1 MVMLRIL
8 LYVAAVVALF
18 AGAIFYG
25 GNAIGAW
32 DPLPPAPEPPP
43 AVKLSHPKSQDKNK
57 DKGKPAST
65 NSSAPAEAHRK
76 TPAQKA
82 FVRKTNAVCR
92 DSKTEVQAV
101 LAQGNTSTRAGV
113 LELFQNLKTV
123 NAELNDRFLALPVP
137 AGYKDDVAELRQ
149 LFATE
154 EHYFDAMEHALQN
167 RDMKRFYALNDRL
180 TDVALDETDVLANLG
195 AYACDISLSSA
206 FS

>member
-1 MVMLRIL
+1 MVMLRIV

-43 AVKLSHPKSQDKNK
+43 AVKLSHHKSQDE
-57 DKGKPAST
+57 GKPRST
-65 NSSAPAEAHRK
+65 KHSAPAKAPRK
-76 TPAQKA
+76 TPAQKV
-82 FVRKTNAVCR
+82 FVQKTNAVCR
-92 DSKTEVQAV
+92 DSKTAVQAV

-113 LELFQNLKTV
+113 LELFQRLKTV

-137 AGYKDDVAELRQ
+137 AGYQDDVAKLRQ
-149 LFATE
+149 LFSTE
-154 EHYFDAMEHALQN
+154 EHYFDAMERALEN

-180 TDVALDETDVLANLG
+180 TDIALDETDVLANLG

>member
-1 MVMLRIL
+1 MVILRIL

-43 AVKLSHPKSQDKNK
+43 AVKLSDHKSQDK
-57 DKGKPAST
+57 GKPKSK
-65 NSSAPAEAHRK
+65 NPSAPAKAPRK
-76 TPAQKA
+76 TPAQKS
-82 FVRKTNAVCR
+82 FVQKTNGVCR

-113 LELFQNLKTV
+113 LALFQHLKTV
-123 NAELNDRFLALPVP
+123 NSELNDRFLAIPVP
-137 AGYKDDVAELRQ
+137 GGYQDDVARLRQ
-149 LFATE
+149 LFSTE
-154 EHYFDAMEHALQN
+154 ERYFDAMDRALQN

-180 TDVALDETDVLANLG
+180 TDIALDETDVLANLG

>member
-1 MVMLRIL
+1 MVMLRIV

-43 AVKLSHPKSQDKNK
+43 AVKLSHHKSH
-57 DKGKPAST
+57 DKGKPRST
-65 NSSAPAEAHRK
+65 NASAPAKAPRK
-76 TPAQKA
+76 TPAQQA
-82 FVRKTNAVCR
+82 FVQKTNAVCR
-92 DSKTEVQAV
+92 DSKTAVQAV
-101 LAQGNTSTRAGV
+101 LAQGSTSTRAGV
-113 LELFQNLKTV
+113 LELFQHLKTV

-137 AGYKDDVAELRQ
+137 AGYRDDVAKLRQ
-149 LFATE
+149 LFSTE
-154 EHYFDAMEHALQN
+154 ERYFDAMEGALQN

>member
-43 AVKLSHPKSQDKNK
+43 AVKLSHDKSQDK
-57 DKGKPAST
+57 GKPKST
-65 NSSAPAEAHRK
+65 NPSEPATPARK

-82 FVRKTNAVCR
+82 FVQKTNAVCR

-101 LAQGNTSTRAGV
+101 LAQGNTSSRAGV
-113 LELFQNLKTV
+113 LELFRHLKTV
-123 NAELNDRFLALPVP
+123 NSELNDRFLAIPVP
-137 AGYKDDVAELRQ
+137 AGYQDDVAKLRQ
-149 LFATE
+149 LFSTE
-154 EHYFDAMEHALQN
+154 ERYFDAMDRALQN

-180 TDVALDETDVLANLG
+180 TDIALDETDVLANLG

>member
-43 AVKLSHPKSQDKNK
+43 AVKLSHHEAK
-57 DKGKPAST
+57 DKGKHKDTKPSASAQ
-65 NSSAPAEAHRK
+65 APRK
-76 TPAQKA
+76 TAAQKV
-82 FVRKTNAVCR
+82 FVKKTNAVCR
-92 DSKTEVQAV
+92 VSKSEVQAV
-101 LAQGNTSTRAGV
+101 LAQGSTSTRAGV
-113 LELFQNLKTV
+113 LELFQNLKRV
-123 NAELNDRFLALPVP
+123 NAELNDRFLAIPVP
-137 AGYKDDVAELRQ
+137 PGYRDEVAKLRE
-149 LFATE
+149 LFAKE
-154 EHYFDAMEHALQN
+154 ELYFDSMGRALQS

-180 TDVALDETDVLANLG
+180 TDIALDETDILASFG

>member
-1 MVMLRIL
+1 MVMLRIV

-43 AVKLSHPKSQDKNK
+43 AVKLSHHKAH
-57 DKGKPAST
+57 DKGKPRAT
-65 NSSAPAEAHRK
+65 NPSAPAKASRK
-76 TPAQKA
+76 TPAQKT
-82 FVRKTNAVCR
+82 FVQKTNAVCR
-92 DSKTEVQAV
+92 DSKTAVQAV

-113 LELFQNLKTV
+113 LELFQHLKTV

-137 AGYKDDVAELRQ
+137 AGYQDDVAKLRQ
-149 LFATE
+149 LFSTE
-154 EHYFDAMEHALQN
+154 EHYFDAMERALEN

-180 TDVALDETDVLANLG
+180 TDIALDETDVLANLG

>member
-43 AVKLSHPKSQDKNK
+43 AVKLSHEKTKE
-57 DKGKPAST
+57 KGKPAST
-65 NSSAPAEAHRK
+65 RPSAPTSPRK
-76 TPAQKA
+76 TAAQKA
-82 FVRKTNAVCR
+82 FVQKTNAVCR
-92 DSKTEVQAV
+92 DSKTEVQGV
-101 LAQGNTSTRAGV
+101 LAQGNTATRAGV
-113 LELFQNLKTV
+113 LELFQRLKAV
-123 NAELNDRFLALPVP
+123 NAELNDRFIAIPVP
-137 AGYKDDVAELRQ
+137 AGYQDEVAQLRQ
-149 LFATE
+149 LFTKE
-154 EHYFDAMEHALQN
+154 EVYFDSMGRALQN
-167 RDMKRFYALNDRL
+167 RDMKKFYALNDRL
-180 TDVALDETDVLANLG
+180 TDIALDETDVLANLG